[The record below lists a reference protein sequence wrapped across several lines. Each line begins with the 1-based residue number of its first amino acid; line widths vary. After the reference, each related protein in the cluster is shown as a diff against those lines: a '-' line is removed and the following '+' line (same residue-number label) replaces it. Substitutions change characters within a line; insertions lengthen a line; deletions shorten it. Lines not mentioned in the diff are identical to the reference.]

1 MLLRARALPG
11 TTHAH
16 SEIWQPRNCAQG
28 ILVRYQQRQGR
39 YRIKLDDGKEIDIAL
54 PHDSV
59 KLLPEGGGGGG
70 GGGGGVG
77 GGSASTEQP
86 KSGKKAKK

>member
-1 MLLRARALPG
+1 MY
-11 TTHAH
+11 
-16 SEIWQPRNCAQG
+16 SEICQPRNCAQG

-70 GGGGGVG
+70 GGG
-77 GGSASTEQP
+77 SASTEQP